1 MKNLFVGNLPFQLS
15 GDEMAQ
21 SLRTAFEGFGTV
33 ARVSVISDRETGKP
47 RGFAFVEM
55 EDDDC
60 ASKAIA
66 ALNGT
71 DFHGRPL
78 NVSEARPRT
87 DREGGGMGRGG
98 SGRSGQARW

>member
-1 MKNLFVGNLPFQLS
+1 MKNLFVGNLPFSLS
-15 GDEMAQ
+15 QDEMTEH
-21 SLRTAFEGFGTV
+21 LRAAFEAFGGV

-60 ASKAIA
+60 ASKAVA

-78 NVSEARPRT
+78 NVSEARPR
-87 DREGGGMGRGG
+87 EGGGGMGRGG
-98 SGRSGQARW
+98 ERSRDRW